1 MRTTCNYVRCTDSKS
16 GADDL
21 SCTNSSASTEGRR
34 GFWTTRGQGAA
45 TEILHSVATRNQ
57 TENTL
62 GIKEFG
68 IGRSFCGP
76 QVLGRREISFTV
88 TMPSIFK
95 TPMLRWPYEF
105 ALRCQ
110 TSS

>member
-1 MRTTCNYVRCTDSKS
+1 MRATCNYVRCTDSKS
-16 GADDL
+16 EADDL

-34 GFWTTRGQGAA
+34 SFWTTRGQGAA

-76 QVLGRREISFTV
+76 QWLDPQRLFNRSPERRPDLWQYS
-88 TMPSIFK
+88 
-95 TPMLRWPYEF
+95 
-105 ALRCQ
+105 
-110 TSS
+110 

>member
-1 MRTTCNYVRCTDSKS
+1 MRATCNYVRCTDSKS
-16 GADDL
+16 EADDL

-76 QVLGRREISFTV
+76 QS
-88 TMPSIFK
+88 
-95 TPMLRWPYEF
+95 
-105 ALRCQ
+105 
-110 TSS
+110 TSSRVELGNRGI